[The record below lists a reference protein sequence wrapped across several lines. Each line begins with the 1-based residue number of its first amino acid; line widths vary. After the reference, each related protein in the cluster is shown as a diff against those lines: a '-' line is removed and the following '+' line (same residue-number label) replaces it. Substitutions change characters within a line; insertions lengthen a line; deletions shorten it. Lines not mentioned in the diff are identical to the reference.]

1 MEGIPITRLPTHRPP
16 THPGEMLDLDLL
28 QPLGISR
35 AGLARAIRVSR
46 RRVDGIVRQERA
58 VTADTALRLA
68 RYFGTSA
75 DFWMDLQQRWD
86 LYHALHSPQ
95 AREIESIRP
104 LERVS
109 WRRWATVGRK
119 TSRGM
124 PRGGQTGRG
133 R

>member
-1 MEGIPITRLPTHRPP
+1 MVRTPANRPP
-16 THPGEMLDLDLL
+16 TRPGEMLNEEFLV
-28 QPLGISR
+28 PLGISQSR
-35 AGLARAIRVSR
+35 LAEEIKVPFQRINL
-46 RRVDGIVRQERA
+46 IVNGKRA
-58 VTADTALRLA
+58 VTPDTALRLA

-109 WRRWATVGRK
+109 
-119 TSRGM
+119 
-124 PRGGQTGRG
+124 
-133 R
+133 